1 MSLLYCCYSANLKE
15 FLHQR
20 GFRYELCALNPNT
33 RQMFWAYL
41 RTDELS
47 AVLDEWSARYK

>member
-20 GFRYELCALNPNT
+20 GFRYELCALNPNNH
-33 RQMFWAYL
+33 RMFWAYV
-41 RTDELS
+41 RSNELND
-47 AVLDEWSARYK
+47 ALDEWSAKYK

>member
-20 GFRYELCALNPNT
+20 GFRYELCALNPNNH
-33 RQMFWAYL
+33 QMFWAYM
-41 RTDELS
+41 RSRELND
-47 AVLDEWSARYK
+47 ALDEWSAREK